1 MAFAGVERSKLAVIA
16 AVAAALALGI
26 VAQYLLVER
35 QDVTWGLIFWGV
47 ASAIFLVGIWQ
58 GMRVS
63 ADTPALGDEPTVQE
77 RAIRPRTEIV
87 LFLSV
92 IAVGIF
98 FRLYRLDTI
107 PPGLNH
113 DAAWNGLHAIRI
125 TNGLDFAP
133 YVGEAWGRE
142 TMFHYMVALSQLLFG
157 QTQFAIQITAVTI
170 GAGTLGAFYIL
181 MRRLFDTRLALI
193 ATFLLSV
200 SGWHLTFSRVGW
212 RTILVP
218 LFVALLFY
226 FLTKALEERH
236 LRLRAGGSCTWPESL
251 HVRRGESASIC
262 RRGAHYLRTLEITL
276 THQDPPPTLSRV
288 RRRVPSNILSPGLV
302 RAESLERVHKEGEL
316 PLDRKPDRR
325 GW

>member
-26 VAQYLLVER
+26 VAQYLLVEG
-35 QDVTWGLIFWGV
+35 QDVTWGLIFWGI

-63 ADTPALGDEPTVQE
+63 ADTPAPGDEPAVQE
-77 RAIRPRTEIV
+77 RAIRPRTETM
-87 LFLSV
+87 LFLAV
-92 IAVGIF
+92 VAVGIF

-133 YVGEAWGRE
+133 YVAEAWGRE

-170 GAGTLGAFYIL
+170 GAATLGAFYIL

-200 SGWHLTFSRVGW
+200 SGWHLTFSRVG
-212 RTILVP
+212 
-218 LFVALLFY
+218 
-226 FLTKALEERH
+226 
-236 LRLRAGGSCTWPESL
+236 
-251 HVRRGESASIC
+251 
-262 RRGAHYLRTLEITL
+262 
-276 THQDPPPTLSRV
+276 
-288 RRRVPSNILSPGLV
+288 
-302 RAESLERVHKEGEL
+302 
-316 PLDRKPDRR
+316 
-325 GW
+325 